1 MLLITRVARQPEF
14 ASLGKPDDGLDVEAD
29 IEARFRLAVPSRKRF
44 VFGGLHVQIQIQI
57 QIQVMPIVIG
67 FLAIIKFVSTF
78 LSTRCSKRLEIP

>member
-44 VFGGLHVQIQIQI
+44 VFGGLHVQIQIQ
-57 QIQVMPIVIG
+57 VMPIVIG
-67 FLAIIKFVSTF
+67 FLAIIKSVSTF